1 MEQQRNKSKGK
12 SVFFYKYHFNMN
24 IKYTNDLLFDES
36 NIESFDDLRS

>member
-12 SVFFYKYHFNMN
+12 SVFYKYHFNMN

-36 NIESFDDLRS
+36 NIESFDVLRS